1 MNFARKKL
9 RKKFLVLM
17 DPDLDGPVLAGC
29 HGGEW
34 VVSSKGELWRVGGTG
49 KRALGQG
56 VTARW
61 GAKLGVVVLFL

>member
-1 MNFARKKL
+1 MNFTKKKMG
-9 RKKFLVLM
+9 KKLVLM
-17 DPDLDGPVLAGC
+17 EPDLDGPVLAGC

-34 VVSSKGELWRVGGTG
+34 VVSSQGELWRVGGTG

-61 GAKLGVVVLFL
+61 GAKLVIVVLFL

>member
-1 MNFARKKL
+1 MNFTKKKMGKKL
-9 RKKFLVLM
+9 VLI
-17 DPDLDGPVLAGC
+17 DPDLDSPVLAGC

-34 VVSSKGELWRVGGTG
+34 VVSSQGKLWRVGGTG

-61 GAKLGVVVLFL
+61 GAKLVIVVLFL